1 MTSNAPLVHRQTPSV
16 SAFARKLKVREIAC
30 HRDALAL
37 GQTTLLIT
45 RHRYDPRGFLDR
57 SVDPR
62 MAGRGLVNFALGN
75 DFTGKVLRVQ
85 SVDAGIE
92 VALADIDGRPLVHV
106 SAIAAGAEGRDDYSQ
121 AVVRRSMYEAH
132 GLAGRLSSISDTVG
146 GGVPRMTQRFVY
158 GGSSALERG
167 RNLAGRCTRLYDTA
181 GLALHDAIAMTGTT
195 LSVTRRL
202 LGQGDEVQT
211 VVDWQGESIDE
222 WDRALETTA
231 QAHTT
236 CSVVDA
242 TGTVSSIVDAAGN
255 RRRVTYDIAGRL
267 QASWLRRKD
276 SQECEI
282 VRSTS
287 YLAGGHKT
295 RELQG
300 NGVSSTYFFEPRTQR
315 QVQLRIERPAS
326 HALGARLLQDLQY
339 SFDPV
344 GNVVSER
351 DEADNRRFWRNQ
363 VAEPQTT
370 YCYDSLYQLVGACGR
385 EQVNA
390 SSRAGEYNT
399 PSPSPYDETLV
410 TRYTRN
416 YIYDTAGNLT
426 RMVHRV
432 PASNH
437 CRVVEITVSDR
448 SNRAVL
454 GIMAK
459 TPAEV
464 EALFTAKG
472 QQISLLPGNPLCWTS
487 QGELHQVISQ
497 QREEGR
503 HDHEHY
509 RYDSASMR
517 VLKVNTQWSA
527 ASQHTLRVTYLP
539 GLELRCT
546 TRDAS
551 LEEELQVISVGEP
564 GHAQVRMLH
573 WCSEVPDGLE
583 NDQLRYSYD
592 TSLGSG
598 ILEVDGAGRLISHEA
613 YYPFGGTAL
622 WAARSELE
630 GSYKTLRY
638 SGKER
643 DATGL
648 YYYGYRYY
656 QPWVGRWLSADP
668 AGAVEGL
675 NLYCMVRNNPVTR
688 RDANGLHSFETEFGS
703 DFAALDKLIEFP
715 EIFKNLKPGVVL
727 KGNVSQDTQ
736 RRKKLTVYWMRE
748 SEAYQPTELERV
760 IGPSGNSEQEALGP
774 ASQLAQ
780 DLGVTEQFAK
790 DFTRDT
796 YTLIENGEETP
807 LFVHNVEKYF
817 SSQQLEI
824 ISMLAHQALAAEIT
838 SLLYSIEPA
847 GGAFNEQGQ
856 VRGIWS
862 AAPGA
867 ASEYQIHRGARG
879 EPDEVSIS
887 SRQVFSLKDVATGEF
902 IAKVDAITQHTVFL
916 ATSIENGEVNYN
928 LQKHVPSLQKITLL
942 HVLPE
947 QPVPKKSPVLS
958 RFKFWKSNKQQ

>member
-222 WDRALETTA
+222 WDRALEPTA

-410 TRYTRN
+410 TRFTRN

-437 CRVVEITVSDR
+437 CRVVEITVSGR

-472 QQISLLPGNPLCWTS
+472 QQISLLPGNPLCWTP

-592 TSLGSG
+592 TPLGSG

-622 WAARSELE
+622 WVARSELE

-688 RDANGLHSFETEFGS
+688 RDADGRVGEMTFEAAFGHEVWRELDELIKFPFLFDPHSS
-703 DFAALDKLIEFP
+703 
-715 EIFKNLKPGVVL
+715 GV
-727 KGNVSQDTQ
+727 KANVNHEAESIN
-736 RRKKLTVYWMRE
+736 LTVKLQREIWAFLPRNE
-748 SEAYQPTELERV
+748 SEAIPPDESVSKAFKADFHRSAYSFKPLVGAEQRLTENNIDGLLPLGFKMPISRVAHQGHLAALTSMVAVDISNLDEGRTFTTPKPMPGETAAAERLGARHKIVAGKEMYTVISEKLFHLYDLTNDRYYDDVYLEIQQV
-760 IGPSGNSEQEALGP
+760 SHLPIVKGEADEQELTFAP
-774 ASQLAQ
+774 PE
-780 DLGVTEQFAK
+780 GVSRLPDQQTITISYSK
-790 DFTRDT
+790 P
-796 YTLIENGEETP
+796 IPETP
-807 LFVHNVEKYF
+807 SVAVEPGRIRKMLNYF
-817 SSQQLEI
+817 K
-824 ISMLAHQALAAEIT
+824 
-838 SLLYSIEPA
+838 
-847 GGAFNEQGQ
+847 
-856 VRGIWS
+856 R
-862 AAPGA
+862 
-867 ASEYQIHRGARG
+867 
-879 EPDEVSIS
+879 
-887 SRQVFSLKDVATGEF
+887 
-902 IAKVDAITQHTVFL
+902 
-916 ATSIENGEVNYN
+916 
-928 LQKHVPSLQKITLL
+928 
-942 HVLPE
+942 
-947 QPVPKKSPVLS
+947 
-958 RFKFWKSNKQQ
+958 